1 MSAAIYNPGYCH
13 TQNQP
18 SHLLNL
24 FLHRARVLTA
34 PTTLQITKTRREEG
48 FPQTSAVVKARM
60 TALGAK
66 AFPDDPATRAKS
78 DADADDF
85 LSDLKMWTEVSEE
98 ANARDEHE
106 PTFIGAGARGAPI
119 RGASHISVEDTRSP
133 PTASNDDETDESA
146 GRMPSPEEMAKAEA
160 MLGGMGNLTRPA
172 DAKEEDLSVPGA
184 SVDVQRTL
192 QAMRGASE
200 KEKKWVAMR
209 EKEKGNELFKA
220 KEFRSAIEA
229 YTLSL
234 KLDPDSPAVHSN
246 RAAALMK
253 QGRWYDAIADC
264 DLALDLDPKFFKAL
278 MRRGA
283 ARLETGVAGDE
294 RAALDDLT
302 AAELIEPTNTE
313 VRRLCA
319 KARRMVTDNVERKGM
334 KRVAIVEEDGE
345 SDEDD
350 DGAAEKPETKK
361 PVDSA
366 AAAAAKSRGNDLFKA
381 KKFADAIVAYTE
393 ALEADP
399 SMSAA
404 LCNRSGARYQLGQY
418 KSAEK
423 DATAAAALDPRY
435 TKAYHRRAAAR
446 WKLGALDDALAD
458 YDVAIGLKPGDDEL
472 LAERGALDDER
483 RRGSLKPARTGPMV
497 IEEIEEETPP
507 PPPVEPVEPPVAPTA
522 TRPTPVKPEA
532 RRRIAIEEDSDD
544 SGDEAEAP
552 EKEKKAS
559 EKKAGHKPVT
569 DADKRDAD
577 ELKRQADDAFKRG
590 DMEGAESFYT
600 SCIESA
606 AAIADEKMS
615 LALRANR
622 AASRLKLEKYPEAEA
637 DANWVLNKDPRH
649 VKATHRRAAARAKMG
664 QYAGALEDYA
674 VVKRA
679 FPRHKGVAEEI
690 ETVEGLA
697 FEASE
702 KARDARRSR
711 PESPAFGK
719 TKVKSPKPDA
729 APPAVS
735 GEDAAE
741 ALKKE
746 GNAAFVRAKYFEAEE
761 IYTKAV
767 EVATEDRTKAILLAN
782 RAATYLKLGRHADAE
797 VDATLA
803 IECDGTY
810 VKGYHRR
817 AQARTNSGKF
827 ESALEDF
834 EHVVR
839 ANPESKTLQAEVN
852 ACMQKA
858 AEVMLGGM
866 DLGSLN
872 LGGDT
877 GGAQRKPVAI
887 QEDSDDS
894 DDDDEAVDG
903 VGDAPPPSNPRVD
916 DEPTAASVDGTQDGT
931 GDAVP
936 NKPLRKSVPIVE
948 EDSSDDEDEEVTSH
962 EQVSLTPAMDPAEA
976 AETAKDRG
984 NASFKLG
991 DFKAAEAAY
1000 TEAISLVP
1008 TSAPYHAN
1016 RAAARL
1022 KLGDHVNALAD
1033 ATTALAIDPNHT
1045 KARHR
1050 RAMALAKLGRHEEA
1064 SSEYD
1069 SVEKAYPGHA
1079 GVKSEARAAREA
1091 AESARAEKEKTDV
1104 AERAKAAAVAEED
1117 GVAAP
1122 ASPSASPASSSE
1134 LKRTTPEKSKAAVE
1148 AKAAAA
1154 AAILRQKQSAKKPR
1168 TATELERG
1176 CKSMRGRPEALAA
1189 YLAAVTDEEVVK
1201 ILKASVSADVLGAYA
1216 EVWEKHLVPN
1226 GEFQA
1231 VAGTATALASLPRF
1245 AFAAMMMKPGDKKSA
1260 KAAFDALDAAG
1271 FESDAR
1277 KSWNM

>member
-1 MSAAIYNPGYCH
+1 
-13 TQNQP
+13 
-18 SHLLNL
+18 
-24 FLHRARVLTA
+24 
-34 PTTLQITKTRREEG
+34 
-48 FPQTSAVVKARM
+48 M

-119 RGASHISVEDTRSP
+119 RGASHISVEDTRSA

-253 QGRWYDAIADC
+253 QARWHDAIADC

-294 RAALDDLT
+294 AAALDDLT

-350 DGAAEKPETKK
+350 DGNTETAGTKK
-361 PVDSA
+361 PVDAA

-404 LCNRSGARYQLGQY
+404 LCNRSGARYQLGEY

-423 DATAAAALDPRY
+423 DATAATTLDPRY

-483 RRGSLKPARTGPMV
+483 RRGSLRPARTGPMV
-497 IEEIEEETPP
+497 IEEIEEEMPP

-544 SGDEAEAP
+544 SGDEAP

-559 EKKAGHKPVT
+559 EKKAAHKPVT
-569 DADKRDAD
+569 DADERDAD

-590 DMEGAESFYT
+590 DMDGAESFYT

-622 AASRLKLEKYPEAEA
+622 AAARLKLEKYPEAEA

-767 EVATEDRTKAILLAN
+767 EVATEAKTKAILLAN

-797 VDATLA
+797 VDATSA

-817 AQARTNSGKF
+817 AQARTNSGQF

-839 ANPESKTLQAEVN
+839 ANPESKPLQAEVN

-894 DDDDEAVDG
+894 DDEVDEAVDG
-903 VGDAPPPSNPRVD
+903 VGDVPPPSNPRVD

-936 NKPLRKSVPIVE
+936 NKPVRKSVPIVE
-948 EDSSDDEDEEVTSH
+948 EDSSDDDEDEEVTSH
-962 EQVSLTPAMDPAEA
+962 ERVSLTPAMDPTEA

-1000 TEAISLVP
+1000 TDAISLVP

-1016 RAAARL
+1016 RAATRL

-1033 ATTALAIDPNHT
+1033 ATAALAIDPNHT

-1069 SVEKAYPGHA
+1069 LVEKAYPGHA

-1091 AESARAEKEKTDV
+1091 AERARLEKEKTDV
-1104 AERAKAAAVAEED
+1104 AARAKAAAVAEEE
-1117 GVAAP
+1117 GVGAP
-1122 ASPSASPASSSE
+1122 ASPSASSASSSE

-1154 AAILRQKQSAKKPR
+1154 AAILREKQSAKKPR

-1189 YLAAVTDEEVVK
+1189 YLGAVTDEEVVK

-1226 GEFQA
+1226 GEFQS

>member
-1 MSAAIYNPGYCH
+1 
-13 TQNQP
+13 
-18 SHLLNL
+18 
-24 FLHRARVLTA
+24 
-34 PTTLQITKTRREEG
+34 
-48 FPQTSAVVKARM
+48 M

-119 RGASHISVEDTRSP
+119 RGASHISVEDTRSA

-253 QGRWYDAIADC
+253 QGRWHDAIADC

-294 RAALDDLT
+294 AAALDDLT

-350 DGAAEKPETKK
+350 DGAAEKPETTKK
-361 PVDSA
+361 PVDA
-366 AAAAAKSRGNDLFKA
+366 ASAAAAKSRGNDLFKA

-404 LCNRSGARYQLGQY
+404 LCNRSGARYQLGEY

-423 DATAAAALDPRY
+423 DATAATTLDPRY

-458 YDVAIGLKPGDDEL
+458 YDVAIGLKPGDEEL
-472 LAERGALDDER
+472 LAERAALDNER
-483 RRGSLKPARTGPMV
+483 RRGSLRPARTGPMV

-544 SGDEAEAP
+544 SGDEAP
-552 EKEKKAS
+552 EKEKKAA
-559 EKKAGHKPVT
+559 EKKAADKPVT

-590 DMEGAESFYT
+590 DMDGAESFYT

-690 ETVEGLA
+690 EVVEGLA

-797 VDATLA
+797 VDATSA

-877 GGAQRKPVAI
+877 GTGGAQRKPVAI

-894 DDDDEAVDG
+894 DDDDAAVDG
-903 VGDAPPPSNPRVD
+903 MGDAPPPSNPRVD
-916 DEPTAASVDGTQDGT
+916 DEPTAASIDGTQDGT

-936 NKPLRKSVPIVE
+936 NKPVRKSVPIVE
-948 EDSSDDEDEEVTSH
+948 EDSSDDDDEEEVTSH
-962 EQVSLTPAMDPAEA
+962 ERVSLTPAMDPAEA

-1000 TEAISLVP
+1000 TDAISLVP

-1033 ATTALAIDPNHT
+1033 ATAALAIDPNHT

-1091 AESARAEKEKTDV
+1091 AERARLEKEKTDA
-1104 AERAKAAAVAEED
+1104 AERSKAAAVAEEE
-1117 GVAAP
+1117 GVGAP
-1122 ASPSASPASSSE
+1122 ASPSASSASSSE

-1154 AAILRQKQSAKKPR
+1154 AAILREKQSAKKPR

-1189 YLAAVTDEEVVK
+1189 YLGAVTDEEVVK

-1216 EVWEKHLVPN
+1216 EVWEKHHVPN
-1226 GEFQA
+1226 GEFQS

>member
-1 MSAAIYNPGYCH
+1 
-13 TQNQP
+13 
-18 SHLLNL
+18 
-24 FLHRARVLTA
+24 
-34 PTTLQITKTRREEG
+34 
-48 FPQTSAVVKARM
+48 M

-106 PTFIGAGARGAPI
+106 PTFIGGARGAPI
-119 RGASHISVEDTRSP
+119 RGASHISVEDTRLA

-253 QGRWYDAIADC
+253 QERWHDAIADC
-264 DLALDLDPKFFKAL
+264 ELALDLDPKFFKAL

-283 ARLETGVAGDE
+283 ARLETGAAGDE

-350 DGAAEKPETKK
+350 DGDTEKPETKK
-361 PVDSA
+361 PVDAA

-381 KKFADAIVAYTE
+381 TKFADAIVAYTE

-404 LCNRSGARYQLGQY
+404 LCNRSGARYQLGEY

-458 YDVAIGLKPGDDEL
+458 YDVAIGLNPGDEEL

-507 PPPVEPVEPPVAPTA
+507 PPPVEPVEPPVAPMA

-544 SGDEAEAP
+544 SGDEAP
-552 EKEKKAS
+552 DEKKAA
-559 EKKAGHKPVT
+559 EKKAAHKPVT

-606 AAIADEKMS
+606 AAIADEKIS

-649 VKATHRRAAARAKMG
+649 VKATHRRAVARAKMG

-690 ETVEGLA
+690 EIVEGLA

-719 TKVKSPKPDA
+719 TKVKTPTPDA

-797 VDATLA
+797 VDATSA
-803 IECDGTY
+803 IECDGKY

-817 AQARTNSGKF
+817 AQARTNSGQF

-916 DEPTAASVDGTQDGT
+916 DGPTAASVDGTQDGT

-936 NKPLRKSVPIVE
+936 NKPVRKSVPIVE
-948 EDSSDDEDEEVTSH
+948 EDSSDDEDEETSH

-976 AETAKDRG
+976 AETAKDHG

-1000 TEAISLVP
+1000 TDAISLVP

-1016 RAAARL
+1016 RAATRL

-1033 ATTALAIDPNHT
+1033 ATAVLAIDPNHT

-1050 RAMALAKLGRHEEA
+1050 RAMALAKLGRHDEA

-1069 SVEKAYPGHA
+1069 LVEKAYPGHA
-1079 GVKSEARAAREA
+1079 GVKSEARATREA
-1091 AESARAEKEKTDV
+1091 AERARLEKEEADAAKS
-1104 AERAKAAAVAEED
+1104 AKAAAVAKEE
-1117 GVAAP
+1117 GVGAP
-1122 ASPSASPASSSE
+1122 ASPSASSAPSSAKKS
-1134 LKRTTPEKSKAAVE
+1134 TPEKSKAAVE

-1154 AAILRQKQSAKKPR
+1154 AAILREKQSAKKPR

-1176 CKSMRGRPEALAA
+1176 CKSMRGRPEALAT
-1189 YLAAVTDEEVVK
+1189 YLGAVTDEEAVK

-1271 FESDAR
+1271 LESDAR

>member
-1 MSAAIYNPGYCH
+1 
-13 TQNQP
+13 
-18 SHLLNL
+18 
-24 FLHRARVLTA
+24 
-34 PTTLQITKTRREEG
+34 
-48 FPQTSAVVKARM
+48 M

-119 RGASHISVEDTRSP
+119 RGASHISVEDTRSAP
-133 PTASNDDETDESA
+133 AASNDDETDESA

-253 QGRWYDAIADC
+253 QARWHDAIADC

-294 RAALDDLT
+294 AAALDDLT

-350 DGAAEKPETKK
+350 DGNTETAGTKK
-361 PVDSA
+361 PVDAA

-404 LCNRSGARYQLGQY
+404 LCNRSGARYQLGEY

-423 DATAAAALDPRY
+423 DATAATTLDPRY

-483 RRGSLKPARTGPMV
+483 RRGSLRPARTGPMV
-497 IEEIEEETPP
+497 IEEIEEEMPP

-544 SGDEAEAP
+544 SGDEAP

-559 EKKAGHKPVT
+559 EKKAAHKPVT
-569 DADKRDAD
+569 DADERDAD

-590 DMEGAESFYT
+590 DMDGAESFYT

-622 AASRLKLEKYPEAEA
+622 AAARLKLEKYPEAEA

-797 VDATLA
+797 VDATSA

-894 DDDDEAVDG
+894 DDEDEAV
-903 VGDAPPPSNPRVD
+903 DAPPPSNPRVD

-936 NKPLRKSVPIVE
+936 NKPVRKSVPIVE
-948 EDSSDDEDEEVTSH
+948 EDSSDDDETKRSPATNGFRSPPRWTPPKPRRPRRTAGTRRSNSATSKRRRLRTPMLYR
-962 EQVSLTPAMDPAEA
+962 SSRLRRRITLTERL
-976 AETAKDRG
+976 T
-984 NASFKLG
+984 
-991 DFKAAEAAY
+991 
-1000 TEAISLVP
+1000 
-1008 TSAPYHAN
+1008 
-1016 RAAARL
+1016 RL

-1033 ATTALAIDPNHT
+1033 ATAALAIDPNHT

-1091 AESARAEKEKTDV
+1091 AERARLEKEKTDV
-1104 AERAKAAAVAEED
+1104 AARAKAAAVAEEE
-1117 GVAAP
+1117 GVGAP
-1122 ASPSASPASSSE
+1122 ASPSASSASSSE

-1154 AAILRQKQSAKKPR
+1154 AAILREKQSAKKPR

-1226 GEFQA
+1226 GEFQS

>member
-1 MSAAIYNPGYCH
+1 MM
-13 TQNQP
+13 Q
-18 SHLLNL
+18 
-24 FLHRARVLTA
+24 
-34 PTTLQITKTRREEG
+34 K
-48 FPQTSAVVKARM
+48 K
-60 TALGAK
+60 
-66 AFPDDPATRAKS
+66 
-78 DADADDF
+78 
-85 LSDLKMWTEVSEE
+85 
-98 ANARDEHE
+98 
-106 PTFIGAGARGAPI
+106 
-119 RGASHISVEDTRSP
+119 
-133 PTASNDDETDESA
+133 TDE
-146 GRMPSPEEMAKAEA
+146 
-160 MLGGMGNLTRPA
+160 
-172 DAKEEDLSVPGA
+172 
-184 SVDVQRTL
+184 
-192 QAMRGASE
+192 
-200 KEKKWVAMR
+200 KK
-209 EKEKGNELFKA
+209 
-220 KEFRSAIEA
+220 
-229 YTLSL
+229 
-234 KLDPDSPAVHSN
+234 
-246 RAAALMK
+246 
-253 QGRWYDAIADC
+253 
-264 DLALDLDPKFFKAL
+264 
-278 MRRGA
+278 
-283 ARLETGVAGDE
+283 
-294 RAALDDLT
+294 
-302 AAELIEPTNTE
+302 
-313 VRRLCA
+313 
-319 KARRMVTDNVERKGM
+319 
-334 KRVAIVEEDGE
+334 
-345 SDEDD
+345 
-350 DGAAEKPETKK
+350 AAEKK
-361 PVDSA
+361 A
-366 AAAAAKSRGNDLFKA
+366 A
-381 KKFADAIVAYTE
+381 
-393 ALEADP
+393 
-399 SMSAA
+399 
-404 LCNRSGARYQLGQY
+404 
-418 KSAEK
+418 
-423 DATAAAALDPRY
+423 
-435 TKAYHRRAAAR
+435 
-446 WKLGALDDALAD
+446 
-458 YDVAIGLKPGDDEL
+458 
-472 LAERGALDDER
+472 
-483 RRGSLKPARTGPMV
+483 
-497 IEEIEEETPP
+497 
-507 PPPVEPVEPPVAPTA
+507 
-522 TRPTPVKPEA
+522 
-532 RRRIAIEEDSDD
+532 
-544 SGDEAEAP
+544 
-552 EKEKKAS
+552 
-559 EKKAGHKPVT
+559 HKPVT

-637 DANWVLNKDPRH
+637 DANWMLNKDPRH
-649 VKATHRRAAARAKMG
+649 VKATHRRAVARAKMG

-690 ETVEGLA
+690 EIVEGLA

-719 TKVKSPKPDA
+719 TKVKTPTPDA

-797 VDATLA
+797 VDATSA
-803 IECDGTY
+803 IECDGKY

-817 AQARTNSGKF
+817 AQARTNSGQF

-936 NKPLRKSVPIVE
+936 NKPVRKSVPIVE
-948 EDSSDDEDEEVTSH
+948 EDSSDDEDEETSH

-976 AETAKDRG
+976 AETAKDHG

-1000 TEAISLVP
+1000 TDAISLVP

-1016 RAAARL
+1016 RAATRL

-1033 ATTALAIDPNHT
+1033 ATAALAIDPNHT

-1091 AESARAEKEKTDV
+1091 AERARLEKEKTDV
-1104 AERAKAAAVAEED
+1104 AARAKAAAVAEEE
-1117 GVAAP
+1117 GVGAP
-1122 ASPSASPASSSE
+1122 ASPSASSAPSSAKKS
-1134 LKRTTPEKSKAAVE
+1134 TPEKSKAAVE

-1154 AAILRQKQSAKKPR
+1154 AAILREKQSAKKPR

-1176 CKSMRGRPEALAA
+1176 CKSMRGRPEALAT
-1189 YLAAVTDEEVVK
+1189 YLGAVTDEEAVK

-1271 FESDAR
+1271 LESDAR

>member
-1 MSAAIYNPGYCH
+1 
-13 TQNQP
+13 
-18 SHLLNL
+18 
-24 FLHRARVLTA
+24 
-34 PTTLQITKTRREEG
+34 
-48 FPQTSAVVKARM
+48 M

-119 RGASHISVEDTRSP
+119 RGASHISVEDTRSAP
-133 PTASNDDETDESA
+133 AASNDDETDESA

-253 QGRWYDAIADC
+253 QTRWHDAIADC

-283 ARLETGVAGDE
+283 A
-294 RAALDDLT
+294 
-302 AAELIEPTNTE
+302 
-313 VRRLCA
+313 
-319 KARRMVTDNVERKGM
+319 
-334 KRVAIVEEDGE
+334 
-345 SDEDD
+345 
-350 DGAAEKPETKK
+350 EKPETTKK
-361 PVDSA
+361 PVDA
-366 AAAAAKSRGNDLFKA
+366 ASAAAAKSRGNDLFKA

-404 LCNRSGARYQLGQY
+404 LCNRSGARYQLGEY
-418 KSAEK
+418 RSAEK

-483 RRGSLKPARTGPMV
+483 RRGSLRPARTGPMV
-497 IEEIEEETPP
+497 IEEIEEEMPP
-507 PPPVEPVEPPVAPTA
+507 PTPVEPVEPPVAPTA

-544 SGDEAEAP
+544 SGDEAP

-559 EKKAGHKPVT
+559 EKKAADKPVT

-590 DMEGAESFYT
+590 DMDGAESFYT

-606 AAIADEKMS
+606 AAIADDKMS

-622 AASRLKLEKYPEAEA
+622 AAARLKLEKYPEAEA

-797 VDATLA
+797 VDATSA

-894 DDDDEAVDG
+894 DDEDEAV
-903 VGDAPPPSNPRVD
+903 DAPPPSNPRVD

-948 EDSSDDEDEEVTSH
+948 EDSSDDEDEEEVTSH

-1000 TEAISLVP
+1000 TDAISLVP
-1008 TSAPYHAN
+1008 TSAPYRAN
-1016 RAAARL
+1016 RAATRL
-1022 KLGDHVNALAD
+1022 KLGDHVDALAD
-1033 ATTALAIDPNHT
+1033 ATAARALDPTHT

-1091 AESARAEKEKTDV
+1091 AERARLEKEEAGAAK
-1104 AERAKAAAVAEED
+1104 RAKAAAVVEAE
-1117 GVAAP
+1117 GVGAP
-1122 ASPSASPASSSE
+1122 ASPSASSASSSE

-1154 AAILRQKQSAKKPR
+1154 AAILREKQSAKKPR

-1189 YLAAVTDEEVVK
+1189 YLGAVTDEEVVN

-1226 GEFQA
+1226 GEFQS